1 MQVKKYL
8 ATNMQEA
15 VKMIKEDLGSKAIII
30 STKKVKKGSG
40 AFGLFGKPILEVT
53 AARDETATRPAAPKQ
68 TFKPI
73 VKPTT
78 TDYRN
83 ELTAPPGYP
92 SSRPPSSD
100 MGGKS
105 IRVIKE
111 DIAELKD
118 LMADLRKGVRRE
130 VNDQATVTHLRYEIS
145 ELKGLIK
152 NLVTQSDEL
161 RENELPEN
169 LIAIY
174 QQLCCNGIEDKF
186 AKRLVTEVKKK
197 IPQSKLDNFSFVKMY
212 VARMFMQVLNVDA
225 EPLKSSSQWGPK
237 ILTFLGPTGV
247 GKTTTLAKIAGSQK
261 IANPSLKI
269 GMITIDT
276 FRIAAVQQ
284 LQEYARII
292 KVPVRVVNDHRQ
304 LNQALSD
311 FKDKD
316 LVLIDTAGR
325 SQRDELQMSELRELL
340 KDYSEFNNLLVLS
353 ATTKDSDLIEITKR
367 FSTVPLSGVIF
378 TKLDESTNYGSIFN
392 HAIRFKLPLEY
403 LTTGQNVPDDIE
415 MASRERLID
424 LLLNISGELD

>member
-40 AFGLFGKPILEVT
+40 TFGLFGKPILEVT
-53 AARDETATRPAAPKQ
+53 AARDETPRAVSPVKQ

-73 VKPTT
+73 TRPN
-78 TDYRN
+78 TDYRD
-83 ELTAPPGYP
+83 ELSAPLGYP
-92 SSRPPSSD
+92 LKRPSSD
-100 MGGKS
+100 NGGKS
-105 IRVIKE
+105 IHVIKE

-118 LMADLRKGVRRE
+118 LITDLRKGVKRE

-161 RENELPEN
+161 RDNDLPEN

-197 IPQSKLDNFSFVKMY
+197 IPRSKLDNFSFVKMY
-212 VARMFMQVLNVDA
+212 VARMFMQVLNVDSA
-225 EPLKSSSQWGPK
+225 PLKKSSQWGPK

-261 IANPSLKI
+261 IANPNLKI

-292 KVPVRVVNDHRQ
+292 KVPVRVVNDHQQ
-304 LNQALSD
+304 LNQA
-311 FKDKD
+311 F
-316 LVLIDTAGR
+316 I
-325 SQRDELQMSELRELL
+325 
-340 KDYSEFNNLLVLS
+340 N
-353 ATTKDSDLIEITKR
+353 
-367 FSTVPLSGVIF
+367 PL
-378 TKLDESTNYGSIFN
+378 
-392 HAIRFKLPLEY
+392 AI
-403 LTTGQNVPDDIE
+403 
-415 MASRERLID
+415 
-424 LLLNISGELD
+424 